1 MLRSLESTPYHPKF
15 PLVAI
20 AIMALI
26 VLMICFAM
34 FSTAPEEYPEAGYP
48 AMHRPTQPADVG
60 VPRDVLR
67 NAM

>member
-1 MLRSLESTPYHPKF
+1 MLKSYESSIYHPKL

-20 AIMALI
+20 AIMALM

-34 FSTAPEEYPEAGYP
+34 FSTAPEESPEAGYP

-60 VPRDVLR
+60 VLREALR